1 MFAVN
6 GRSLCLL
13 ALMFSASSLA
23 PLLAQQAQSNAAVSP
38 KVTLDFVVT
47 PGTGSPVEGLTQD
60 DFTVSDNKNPEAIT
74 SFRQLGG
81 DAEPMQILIVL
92 DAINAPFTL
101 VSSERDQII
110 RFLRARPEH
119 LPALTSLAVVTDT
132 EIYMQPRPSTDGKAL
147 SAALEHH
154 MLGLRTLRRSTG
166 LEGATERANL
176 SLHALTQLAAR
187 ESATPGRKLILWVSP
202 GWPLLSGPGVHL
214 TPKQEQRIFSSVV
227 QITEE
232 LRQNQITLYALNGFG
247 ATEPLLWSEYYQG
260 FTKPLVKPYD
270 ANIGNLALQVFA
282 QQSGGL
288 VLNSNDLGG
297 LLKRALEDASAYY
310 EITYDKPAAERQNEF
325 HSVAVQVDKPGLTV
339 RGINGYYSQP

>member
-1 MFAVN
+1 MPAARW
-6 GRSLCLL
+6 RSLCPLSLVVAASLL
-13 ALMFSASSLA
+13 TPGF
-23 PLLAQQAQSNAAVSP
+23 AQLPHSRAAVAP

-47 PGTGSPVEGLTQD
+47 SGAGSPIDGLTQD
-60 DFTVSDNKNPEAIT
+60 DFKVFDNKKPAAIT
-74 SFRQLGG
+74 SFRQMSPGT
-81 DAEPMQILIVL
+81 EPVQILVVL

-110 RFLRARPEH
+110 RFLRSRQDP
-119 LPALTSLAVVTDT
+119 LPAPTTLAVVTDT
-132 EIYMQPRPSTDGKAL
+132 DIYMQPSPSIDPKAL

-154 MLGLRTLRRSTG
+154 RLGLRTLRRSSG
-166 LEGATERANL
+166 FNGASERANL

-187 ESATPGRKLILWVSP
+187 EAATPGRKLIFWVSP
-202 GWPLLSGPGVHL
+202 GWPLLSGPNVQL
-214 TPKQEQRIFSSVV
+214 TPRQEQQIFSSVV
-227 QITEE
+227 QITDE

-247 ATEPLLWSEYYQG
+247 ATEPLLWSEYYLG

-297 LLKRALEDASAYY
+297 LIKRALEDTSAYY

-325 HSVAVQVDKPGLTV
+325 HSVVVQVGQPGLTV
-339 RGINGYYSQP
+339 RSIDGYYSHP